1 MCFGWRYECNMTE
14 RKKERGK
21 EKGQTEKRRK
31 LGKREKQTERETGI
45 KALPSEDLQHF
56 SWQHHLAI
64 LSIHRESVHL
74 MLGPFESFLW
84 VPEGCD
90 RHTAPNTHTPS
101 WATIWSP
108 CNAVLQLCAQP
119 SAAFA
124 KAECPQPSNDAQL
137 GTPRLSHGCS
147 FLCLSCF
154 VTLPIGLFMNASYPA
169 APLKKILKGLPQKAM
184 GITIKPGFYIAPLFL
199 NAYGVFTSIISS
211 WHP

>member
-1 MCFGWRYECNMTE
+1 MTE

-21 EKGQTEKRRK
+21 EKGQREKRRK

-90 RHTAPNTHTPS
+90 RHTAPNTHTHHHELQFGPLAMLFSSSVLSPLQRSQRQSAHSHQTMLS
-101 WATIWSP
+101 WALPDCHTGALSSV
-108 CNAVLQLCAQP
+108 CLVLLLYR
-119 SAAFA
+119 
-124 KAECPQPSNDAQL
+124 L
-137 GTPRLSHGCS
+137 GFS
-147 FLCLSCF
+147 
-154 VTLPIGLFMNASYPA
+154 
-169 APLKKILKGLPQKAM
+169 
-184 GITIKPGFYIAPLFL
+184 
-199 NAYGVFTSIISS
+199 
-211 WHP
+211 